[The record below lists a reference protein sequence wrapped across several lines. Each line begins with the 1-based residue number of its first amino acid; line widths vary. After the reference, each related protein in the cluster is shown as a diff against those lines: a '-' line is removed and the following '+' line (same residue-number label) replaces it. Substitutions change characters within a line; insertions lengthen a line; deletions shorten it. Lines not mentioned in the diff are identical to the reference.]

1 MSKYQ
6 LKNKRIILTGASSGI
21 GKALTLI
28 LIEKYDCKVLGV
40 GRNAQKMEEVK
51 SCLTK
56 KENFTYKLFDVSK
69 LSEWQN
75 FANELESDDFYPD
88 MLVNNAGYLPKFAKT
103 ENNTIFDAENVMN
116 VNYFSCV
123 YSFNALLPLLNK
135 SNSPA
140 VINVSSSAALAPVV
154 GTAYYSASKAAVKS
168 FTEVLAQD
176 YKNFYVATV
185 MPGFTKT
192 NIFVNQKYGKNED
205 KLINK
210 LCSPV
215 EKVAK
220 KCVKK
225 IKRRKKR
232 IILGVDAKLMNF
244 FYKLFPQATTNIIRS
259 VLKKADLE
267 LFEEVF

>member
-21 GKALTLI
+21 GKALAVI
-28 LIEKYDCKVLGV
+28 LIEKYGCVVIGI
-40 GRNAQKMEEVK
+40 GRNAQKMEELK
-51 SCLTK
+51 NSLSK
-56 KENFTYKLFDVSK
+56 KDNFTYKLFDVSK

-75 FANELESDDFYPD
+75 FANELESNNFYPD
-88 MLVNNAGYLPKFAKT
+88 MLINNAGYLPKFAKT
-103 ENNTIFDAENVMN
+103 ENHTIFDAENVMN

-123 YSFNALLPLLNK
+123 YSFNSLLSLLKK

-140 VINVSSSAALAPVV
+140 VINVSSSAALAPVT

-168 FTEVLAQD
+168 FTEVLTQD

-192 NIFVNQKYGKNED
+192 NIFINQKYGKNED

-215 EKVAK
+215 EKAVK

-225 IKRRKKR
+225 LKKRKKTH
-232 IILGVDAKLMNF
+232 NF
-244 FYKLFPQATTNIIRS
+244 RF
-259 VLKKADLE
+259 
-267 LFEEVF
+267 